1 MGGKTRTGA
10 DGKAAQGWDHD
21 PPAKQQWT
29 PLGILIL
36 ATGALTIIFGMRET
50 SDFWVDGLKMWWLQV
65 KDGLPLIGRLV
76 IYLDNGPN
84 NSGSRTQFLKRMIEF
99 ADWSGLEIR
108 LVYYPPYHSKYNPIE
123 RCWSILEQKWG
134 GALLNCLKVI
144 LQEAGRMKWRGQHPT
159 LKRLHG
165 EYSDGI
171 RLTKKEMKPYEARL
185 ERSKAL
191 RKYDITIRPKQPR
204 CG

>member
-1 MGGKTRTGA
+1 MLT
-10 DGKAAQGWDHD
+10 
-21 PPAKQQWT
+21 
-29 PLGILIL
+29 
-36 ATGALTIIFGMRET
+36 TGALTIIFGTQET
-50 SDFWVDGLKMWWLQV
+50 SDFWVDGLKLWWLQV
-65 KDGLPLIGRLV
+65 KDGLRSVRRLV

-144 LQEAGRMKWRGQHPT
+144 LQEALRMTWRGRHPT

-165 EYSDGI
+165 EYPDGVRI
-171 RLTKKEMKPYEARL
+171 TKKDMKPYEARL
-185 ERSKAL
+185 ERSKTL
-191 RKYDITIRPKQPR
+191 PKYDITIRPSKPR

>member
-21 PPAKQQWT
+21 PPAKRKWT
-29 PLGILIL
+29 PLGILML
-36 ATGALTIIFGMRET
+36 ATGALTIIFGTQET
-50 SDFWVDGLKMWWLQV
+50 SDFWVDGLQLWWLQV
-65 KDGLPLIGRLV
+65 KDGLPLVRRLV

-84 NSGSRTQFLKRMIEF
+84 NSGTRTQFLKRMIEF

-134 GALLNCLKVI
+134 GALLTLPTKVP
-144 LQEAGRMKWRGQHPT
+144 GRSGG
-159 LKRLHG
+159 L
-165 EYSDGI
+165 
-171 RLTKKEMKPYEARL
+171 
-185 ERSKAL
+185 
-191 RKYDITIRPKQPR
+191 
-204 CG
+204 